1 MKNENDLRFLKGI
14 GKKFTDN
21 EIFNKAHEK
30 ILSNFDPSEKK
41 VAFFTVCSWG
51 KPYRQSY
58 IHYMI
63 IHELIKNDFLNKIEI
78 IVLTNAGV
86 IPYEFTDEY
95 PYFAYDWDPNLE
107 TPKIKNIYMHVL
119 KKRLRE
125 FLQQKSKYFSKFCC
139 YLRYRSES
147 YQVVKEIEK
156 EFKINIPNFAINENE
171 ITKEE
176 YEEISLG
183 YYDDHDIYL
192 VTKRSLENL
201 ITSLSKFLK

>member
-1 MKNENDLRFLKGI
+1 MKNDDDLKFFKGV
-14 GKKFTDN
+14 GKNFTDN
-21 EIFNKAHEK
+21 EVFNKAHNK
-30 ILSNFDPSEKK
+30 ILSIYNPSKKK

-63 IHELIKNDFLNKIEI
+63 IRELIKNDFLNKIEI

-107 TPKIKNIYMHVL
+107 TPKIKDIYMHAL
-119 KKRLRE
+119 KKRLKE
-125 FLQQKSKYFSKFCC
+125 FIDQKAKYFTKFCC
-139 YLRYRSES
+139 YLRHDSES
-147 YQVVKEIEK
+147 YKVMKEMEK
-156 EFKINIPNFAINENE
+156 EFDLKIPNFSINEKE

-176 YEEISLG
+176 YKEISLG
-183 YYDDHDIYL
+183 FYEDHDIYL
-192 VTKRSLENL
+192 ITRRNLNNL
-201 ITSLSKFLK
+201 ITSLKEFL

>member
-1 MKNENDLRFLKGI
+1 MKNDDDLKFLKGV
-14 GKKFTDN
+14 GKEFTN
-21 EIFNKAHEK
+21 NKIFNEAHRK
-30 ILSNFDPSEKK
+30 ILLRYNPSEKK

-58 IHYMI
+58 IHYLI
-63 IHELIKNDFLNKIEI
+63 ISELVKNNFLNKIEI

-107 TPKIKNIYMHVL
+107 TPKIKDIYMDVL

-125 FLQQKSKYFSKFCC
+125 FIEQKSKYFTKFCC
-139 YLRYRSES
+139 YLRHDSES
-147 YQVVKEIEK
+147 YKVIKEIEK
-156 EFKINIPNFAINENE
+156 EFDVKIPNFSINENE

-176 YEEISLG
+176 YEEISIG
-183 YYDDHDIYL
+183 FYDDHDIYL
-192 VTKRSLENL
+192 VTKRNL
-201 ITSLSKFLK
+201 NNLLTSLKEFL